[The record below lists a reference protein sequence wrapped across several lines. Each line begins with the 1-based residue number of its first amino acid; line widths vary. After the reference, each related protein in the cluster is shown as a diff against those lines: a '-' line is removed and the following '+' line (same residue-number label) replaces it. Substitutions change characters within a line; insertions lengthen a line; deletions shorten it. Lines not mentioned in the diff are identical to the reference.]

1 MVYQVNEVELG
12 INQVLQL
19 IEVTLGEGKL
29 CHINYF
35 LIYVYNALFK
45 KISFD
50 VLIYFN
56 FRTFREGI
64 PLAHRNNTGA
74 CKQVGDSQSIS

>member
-1 MVYQVNEVELG
+1 M
-12 INQVLQL
+12 
-19 IEVTLGEGKL
+19 
-29 CHINYF
+29 H
-35 LIYVYNALFK
+35 YNK

-56 FRTFREGI
+56 FRTFRGGI

-74 CKQVGDSQSIS
+74 CKQVGDSQSISRQGS